1 MCRSSARRGLLL
13 PDPIMT
19 SDEQSIVA
27 FLKGSPESYYA
38 RREIARR
45 AVKRQVYEENPH
57 WVDAPLAGLV
67 DRGVVEKS
75 EEGLY
80 RLKNEDAAG

>member
-1 MCRSSARRGLLL
+1 
-13 PDPIMT
+13 MT
-19 SDEQSIVA
+19 ADEMTIVA
-27 FLKGSPESYYA
+27 FIRGSPESFYA

-67 DRGVVEKS
+67 DRGVIEKNDS
-75 EEGLY
+75 GQY
-80 RLKNEDAAG
+80 RLKNDDPSA